1 MKNLSLFLNEQNI
14 IDQVRRYL
22 VPTFGE
28 EEYNKLIKAR
38 PIAMLDGLMQLS
50 ITTAEKPIGTKHT
63 SIQETPNGWVLIYK
77 KKFD

>member
-28 EEYNKLIKAR
+28 EEYSRLIEAE

-50 ITTAEKPIGTKHT
+50 ITTKSKPVGTKHT
-63 SIQETPNGWVLIYK
+63 SIEETPNGWVLIYK
-77 KKFD
+77 KI